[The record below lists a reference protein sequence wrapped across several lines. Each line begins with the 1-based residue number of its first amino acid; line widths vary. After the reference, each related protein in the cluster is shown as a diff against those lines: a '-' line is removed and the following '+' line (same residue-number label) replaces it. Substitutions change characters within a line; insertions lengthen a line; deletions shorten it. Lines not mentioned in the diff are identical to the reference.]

1 MTLEPVPKL
10 IHYIVNLWAPKSFIV
25 TFKLET
31 DPKLLMAKS
40 KMALEI
46 YKHQVV
52 VANLLKDRKKEVT
65 VVEKTGP
72 ITPISVADPE
82 TQEIEEP
89 LVAKL
94 VQIHAEYL
102 QFL

>member
-1 MTLEPVPKL
+1 MKLEPVPKL
-10 IHYIVNLWAPKSFIV
+10 IHYIVNMWAPKAFVV

-31 DPKLLMAKS
+31 DPKLLMRKS
-40 KMALEI
+40 QMALDT

-52 VANLLKDRKKEVT
+52 VANLLKDRKKEVI

-72 ITPISVADPE
+72 VTPIAVDDPDFE
-82 TQEIEEP
+82 EIEAP

-94 VQIHAEYL
+94 VAIHMDYL
-102 QFL
+102 QHL